1 MPHVTA
7 LSRCMFAITGS
18 QVDNER
24 VFSAAG
30 VISKNRRN
38 RIGVQNM
45 DSIMHIY
52 HNFPDDALH
61 KDSSLSFAE
70 IASNQSRSDA
80 LQRYVSQLIDY
91 EIDLLVD
98 VEEDFAVIEAE

>member
-1 MPHVTA
+1 MTA
-7 LSRCMFAITGS
+7 LARCVFAIPGS
-18 QVDNER
+18 QIDNER

-61 KDSSLSFAE
+61 KDSAPSFAE
-70 IASNQSRSDA
+70 IASDQSRSNA
-80 LQRYVSQLIDY
+80 LQRYVSQLTDN

-98 VEEDFAVIEAE
+98 TEEDSAVIEAE